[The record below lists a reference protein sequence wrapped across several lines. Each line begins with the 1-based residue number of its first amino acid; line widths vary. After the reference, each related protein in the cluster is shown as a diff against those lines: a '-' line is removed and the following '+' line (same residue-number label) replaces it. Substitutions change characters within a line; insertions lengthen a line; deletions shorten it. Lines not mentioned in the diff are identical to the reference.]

1 MDKLKLLC
9 ASLFVLAALASG
21 FLGSASAPNQV
32 ALLQLTD
39 PLR

>member
-1 MDKLKLLC
+1 MGNLKLLC

-21 FLGSASAPNQV
+21 FLNSASGPAQV